1 MIIANSLNS
10 YYIHSVDHRFPS
22 SFSIILIQAV
32 CAISIFLYLL
42 FVSLQTT
49 LNSLCLF
56 PLFPCAAKCRKLGSQ
71 FSTEFSNATLS
82 QRFDDP
88 VRIQRLK
95 KMFEQTQLAVSAYDT
110 AWMAMVPSQSSAMD
124 NSPFF
129 PQCARWI
136 LDNQFCDGSWGLPL
150 PHRHPSLTKDA
161 LSSTLAC
168 ILALHRW
175 GLGEQQVTKGL
186 RFLELNSASLEDH
199 KQQLPVGF
207 DIIFPGMIENARQLG
222 LNLPFKSTDI
232 DNMLTKRNLELTSGF
247 GRNVE
252 GRKIYLAYVSEGIQH
267 SQDWEMVMKYQRM
280 NGSLFNSPSTTA
292 VAFSQLQDP
301 HCLRYLCT
309 LLEKFENAVPTIYPL
324 EIRPRLSIVDNLDRL
339 GVARYFTNEIKMV
352 LDHTYQCWLRGDEE
366 LFLDPTTCAVA
377 FRLLRV
383 YGYDVSSEDCF
394 FNSLQ
399 GYLKDTTAI
408 LELHRASQII
418 YLEEPILEAQNAW
431 TRNFL
436 QRQLSDGS
444 INADQPGGSIT
455 TKVHDALNHPYHV
468 DLDRFCHRRSIDHY
482 NIDNTWISKTS
493 YCCPN
498 VENKELIILA
508 AQDFNSCQSIHQEE
522 LKQLGRWVME
532 KRLDR
537 LSFARQKLEYCY
549 FSAAA
554 TLYAPELS
562 DARISWAKNGVL
574 TTVVDDFFDVAGS
587 MDELVNL
594 VQLLDKWEVNGSPDF
609 CSEKV
614 EILFTAIHS
623 TICEIGDKALAYQG
637 RDVTSHI
644 LDIWVELVKSMLK
657 EAEWTRNK
665 WVPTMEEY
673 MKNGY
678 VSFALGPIV
687 LPALYLVGPKL
698 TEETVSSEEYK
709 NMFESMSTCGRLLN
723 DLRGFKMGSDE
734 VDAVALLHGGG
745 GGRSIE
751 EVMDDVKIE
760 IERERKKLL
769 KLVLEDKENEKGIPR
784 CCKEPFWKMGKV
796 LHLFYNKDDGFTNTD
811 LVNAASSIVND
822 PIPLSP

>member
-383 YGYDVSSEDCF
+383 YGYDVSS
-394 FNSLQ
+394 
-399 GYLKDTTAI
+399 
-408 LELHRASQII
+408 
-418 YLEEPILEAQNAW
+418 
-431 TRNFL
+431 
-436 QRQLSDGS
+436 
-444 INADQPGGSIT
+444 
-455 TKVHDALNHPYHV
+455 
-468 DLDRFCHRRSIDHY
+468 
-482 NIDNTWISKTS
+482 
-493 YCCPN
+493 
-498 VENKELIILA
+498 

>member
-232 DNMLTKRNLELTSGF
+232 DNMLTKRNLELTSSGF

-383 YGYDVSSEDCF
+383 YGYDVSSVSEDCF

-455 TKVHDALNHPYHV
+455 TKVINQVHDALNHPYHV

-493 YCCPN
+493 Y
-498 VENKELIILA
+498 
-508 AQDFNSCQSIHQEE
+508 
-522 LKQLGRWVME
+522 WVME

-594 VQLLDKWEVNGSPDF
+594 VQLLDKYVNLHP
-609 CSEKV
+609 
-614 EILFTAIHS
+614 
-623 TICEIGDKALAYQG
+623 
-637 RDVTSHI
+637 
-644 LDIWVELVKSMLK
+644 
-657 EAEWTRNK
+657 
-665 WVPTMEEY
+665 
-673 MKNGY
+673 Y
-678 VSFALGPIV
+678 VS
-687 LPALYLVGPKL
+687 
-698 TEETVSSEEYK
+698 
-709 NMFESMSTCGRLLN
+709 LLSN
-723 DLRGFKMGSDE
+723 Q
-734 VDAVALLHGGG
+734 
-745 GGRSIE
+745 
-751 EVMDDVKIE
+751 
-760 IERERKKLL
+760 
-769 KLVLEDKENEKGIPR
+769 
-784 CCKEPFWKMGKV
+784 CCYVF
-796 LHLFYNKDDGFTNTD
+796 
-811 LVNAASSIVND
+811 I
-822 PIPLSP
+822 